1 MRFIRER
8 INKLAAELMVKSNR
22 RALCAWIIENSIW
35 LVVLGAL
42 AGFLALAEDV
52 WNKDIMDGDQIG
64 YALISSLSA
73 IPGMTDFVRTV
84 THLGDP
90 AAYVVMTL
98 IMLTL
103 FRHKHITRVIILNVI
118 NVGLLNLMLKY
129 ILRRP
134 RPLGPHLV
142 AASGFSFPSGHAM
155 GSLAFYGL
163 FMYLIYLYVP
173 NRKLRWA
180 GVLFMAI
187 IIGCI
192 GMSRIY
198 LGVHYTS
205 DVLGGYFISLA
216 YLIVYI
222 RITRHYYDKQKED
235 LHD

>member
-22 RALCAWIIENSIW
+22 RALCVWIIENSIW

-84 THLGDP
+84 THLGDL

-103 FRHKHITRVIILNVI
+103 FRHKHITRVIILNII
-118 NVGLLNLMLKY
+118 NVGLLNIILKN
-129 ILRRP
+129 ILQRP

-180 GVLFMAI
+180 GMLLMAI

>member
-98 IMLTL
+98 IMLN
-103 FRHKHITRVIILNVI
+103 II

>member
-22 RALCAWIIENSIW
+22 RALCVWIIENSIW

-103 FRHKHITRVIILNVI
+103 FRHKHITRVIILNII
-118 NVGLLNLMLKY
+118 NVGLLNIILKN
-129 ILRRP
+129 ILQ
-134 RPLGPHLV
+134 RPLQV
-142 AASGFSFPSGHAM
+142 SASLPAT
-155 GSLAFYGL
+155 
-163 FMYLIYLYVP
+163 P
-173 NRKLRWA
+173 WA
-180 GVLFMAI
+180 VWPFMACS
-187 IIGCI
+187 CI
-192 GMSRIY
+192 
-198 LGVHYTS
+198 
-205 DVLGGYFISLA
+205 
-216 YLIVYI
+216 
-222 RITRHYYDKQKED
+222 
-235 LHD
+235 